1 VSADTLCYFG
11 SLSEVSAAAAVA
23 LRPGGCFVFTV
34 EALEPEPGDH
44 RLRPTGR
51 YAHSRTHIQDA
62 LLRAGLVLEACQAD
76 VLRQEAGLP
85 VAGWVVTAGLPGPA
99 AG

>member
-1 VSADTLCYFG
+1 MVVDA
-11 SLSEVSAAAAVA
+11 
-23 LRPGGCFVFTV
+23 RGGCWDT
-34 EALEPEPGDH
+34 A
-44 RLRPTGR
+44 PTGWLIFF
-51 YAHSRTHIQDA
+51 TCIHIQDA